1 MGKRLVG
8 LGIATPDG
16 DSASIGAKL
25 TRNIPLCIPIFPI
38 VEFFVAYYGDEHMQ
52 RLGDKFA
59 NTRVI
64 DLQPDTK
71 GKGTWSA
78 QLVVSVVILMAAQN
92 LVIPAIVSA
101 LS

>member
-1 MGKRLVG
+1 
-8 LGIATPDG
+8 
-16 DSASIGAKL
+16 
-25 TRNIPLCIPIFPI
+25 
-38 VEFFVAYYGDEHMQ
+38 MQ